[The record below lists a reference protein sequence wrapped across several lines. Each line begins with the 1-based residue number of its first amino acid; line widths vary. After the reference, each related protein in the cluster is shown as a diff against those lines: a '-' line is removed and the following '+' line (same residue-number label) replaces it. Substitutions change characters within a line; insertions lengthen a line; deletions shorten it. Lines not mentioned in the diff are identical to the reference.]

1 MYDGNQVLRF
11 ESKYKAK
18 DLGGLGV
25 ELTQRK
31 GTGNYDKD
39 RTEFNY
45 SFVPLTKP
53 TLQEQVY
60 SKLKENK
67 IYYNDGKNTNL
78 LNGAIVTSGKEF
90 FQSLGMKFKASDR
103 IQQVGKDK
111 GKPIYIPD
119 IKSHDDIPEKV
130 KDFFKDSYNFLEE
143 LVGKDNIVY
152 AEVHYDEDT
161 PHMHFYFM
169 PIVDEVRR
177 KVFETDSNGN
187 IIYREGID
195 KKGNK
200 KMYPVQ
206 KKDENGKNIFKVEQ
220 GKFLN
225 CDQFWKALGGKVSYA
240 KIQDDYNKY
249 ITEKGYKLFRGNIG
263 DNKHHITKAKKEI
276 EDIPCITLVNFIGNP
291 YRPDTNTQYVYCHEH
306 NVFER
311 IVGIADYR
319 VMSETCL
326 FDGLL
331 GFAEINIGHTGYYST
346 SQSFAPL
353 RWRIYQSAP
362 LKYINIACDVLKVNA
377 DINHVVTKLMS
388 FSLAVDIIKDKI
400 FISKCKLPKSNIN
413 NWTETDIEIPDVVVE
428 TAMEAMRECTLY
440 KTGIKPSVLCQIK
453 NKTTLMAYL
462 ERPFDVNIVFFKQFF
477 REFTTRDWGS
487 CILKVM
493 L

>member
-11 ESKYKAK
+11 ENKYKAS

-25 ELTQRK
+25 ELKERK

-39 RTEFNY
+39 RTQFNY
-45 SFVPLTKP
+45 SFVPLSTP

-90 FQSLGMKFKASDR
+90 FQSLGMKFKESDR
-103 IQQVGKDK
+103 THQVGKDK
-111 GKPIYIPD
+111 GKPILVPD
-119 IKSHDDIPEKV
+119 IKSNDDIPEKV
-130 KDFFKDSYNFLEE
+130 KDFFKDSYNFLEK

-169 PIVDEVRR
+169 PIVNEVRR
-177 KVFETDSNGN
+177 KVFETDSSGS

-206 KKDENGKNIFKVEQ
+206 KKDKNGKNIFKTEK

-225 CDQFWKALGGKVSYA
+225 CDQFWKALGGKTSYA

-263 DNKHHITKAKKEI
+263 DNKHHKTKAEKEI
-276 EDIPCITLVNFIGNP
+276 EDLNEQINEMKI
-291 YRPDTNTQYVYCHEH
+291 E
-306 NVFER
+306 FER
-311 IVGIADYR
+311 NKKLNEIELQTSEELSKIDEKEILNPIKRKVIGYKDEDINNLIDYSKQIQKQNSNSKSVIRQKNVLIEELTDKIDNLQTENSKLKDGRAIKERDTKIYEQELTISNQKKIIKEKNSIIEKLETKVNEIQETFNNFKEKMFKFCDKICRALGHKIGIHF
-319 VMSETCL
+319 SKNS
-326 FDGLL
+326 
-331 GFAEINIGHTGYYST
+331 EINYDDMEYY
-346 SQSFAPL
+346 ANNVN
-353 RWRIYQSAP
+353 R
-362 LKYINIACDVLKVNA
+362 KYEIPE
-377 DINHVVTKLMS
+377 
-388 FSLAVDIIKDKI
+388 KDKSDD
-400 FISKCKLPKSNIN
+400 FEIS
-413 NWTETDIEIPDVVVE
+413 
-428 TAMEAMRECTLY
+428 M
-440 KTGIKPSVLCQIK
+440 
-453 NKTTLMAYL
+453 
-462 ERPFDVNIVFFKQFF
+462 
-477 REFTTRDWGS
+477 
-487 CILKVM
+487 
-493 L
+493 

>member
-11 ESKYKAK
+11 ESKYKVK

-90 FQSLGMKFKASDR
+90 FQSLGMKFKANDR

-111 GKPIYIPD
+111 GKPIYISD
-119 IKSHDDIPEKV
+119 IKSDDDIPEKV
-130 KDFFKDSYNFLEE
+130 KIFFKDSYNFLEE

-169 PIVDEVRR
+169 SIVDEVRR
-177 KVFETDSNGN
+177 KVFETDLNGN

-195 KKGNK
+195 KKENK

-263 DNKHHITKAKKEI
+263 DNKHHITKVKKEI
-276 EDIPCITLVNFIGNP
+276 EDLNEQIEEMKI
-291 YRPDTNTQYVYCHEH
+291 E
-306 NVFER
+306 FER
-311 IVGIADYR
+311 NKKLNEIEIETAKEISEIDSKEVLNPVKRKVIGYKDEDINNLIDYSKKIQKQNSNNKNVIKQKDVLIDELTTKVGHLQ
-319 VMSETCL
+319 SENNKL
-326 FDGLL
+326 KDGR
-331 GFAEINIGHTGYYST
+331 AIKERDT
-346 SQSFAPL
+346 
-353 RWRIYQSAP
+353 RIYEQQQTIS
-362 LKYINIACDVLKVNA
+362 KQKMVINEKDSIIKKLENKVNEIQETFNNFKEKMFNFCDKICRA
-377 DINHVVTKLMS
+377 LGHKIGLHFSKKYDIDYNEMEYYAQEVNRKYERS
-388 FSLAVDIIKDKI
+388 YEKPEKDKSDD
-400 FISKCKLPKSNIN
+400 F
-413 NWTETDIEIPDVVVE
+413 EIG
-428 TAMEAMRECTLY
+428 M
-440 KTGIKPSVLCQIK
+440 
-453 NKTTLMAYL
+453 
-462 ERPFDVNIVFFKQFF
+462 
-477 REFTTRDWGS
+477 
-487 CILKVM
+487 
-493 L
+493 

>member
-18 DLGGLGV
+18 DLGGLAV

-31 GTGNYDKD
+31 GTGNYDKY

-45 SFVPLTKP
+45 SFVPLIKP

-78 LNGAIVTSGKEF
+78 LNGAIVTSEKEF

-103 IQQVGKDK
+103 IQQVGDNK
-111 GKPIYIPD
+111 GKPIYVPD
-119 IKSHDDIPEKV
+119 IKSDKDIPEKV
-130 KDFFKDSYNFLEE
+130 KDFFKDSYNFLEK

-177 KVFETDSNGN
+177 KIFETDSNGN

-276 EDIPCITLVNFIGNP
+276 EDLNEQIEEMKI
-291 YRPDTNTQYVYCHEH
+291 E
-306 NVFER
+306 FER
-311 IVGIADYR
+311 NKRLNEIEIETAKEISEIDSKEVLNPVKRKVIGYKDEDINNLIDYSKKIQKQNSNNKN
-319 VMSETCL
+319 V
-326 FDGLL
+326 
-331 GFAEINIGHTGYYST
+331 IK
-346 SQSFAPL
+346 Q
-353 RWRIYQSAP
+353 
-362 LKYINIACDVLKVNA
+362 KDVLI
-377 DINHVVTKLMS
+377 DEL
-388 FSLAVDIIKDKI
+388 L
-400 FISKCKLPKSNIN
+400 
-413 NWTETDIEIPDVVVE
+413 
-428 TAMEAMRECTLY
+428 
-440 KTGIKPSVLCQIK
+440 
-453 NKTTLMAYL
+453 
-462 ERPFDVNIVFFKQFF
+462 
-477 REFTTRDWGS
+477 
-487 CILKVM
+487 LK
-493 L
+493 

>member
-11 ESKYKAK
+11 ESKYKSK

-103 IQQVGKDK
+103 IHQVGKDK
-111 GKPIYIPD
+111 GKPIYVPD
-119 IKSHDDIPEKV
+119 IKSDDDIPEKV
-130 KDFFKDSYNFLEE
+130 KEFFKDSYDFLEE

-152 AEVHYDEDT
+152 AEIHYDEDT

-206 KKDENGKNIFKVEQ
+206 KKDENGKNIFKVEK
-220 GKFLN
+220 GNFLN
-225 CDQFWKALGGKVSYA
+225 CDQFWKALGGKASYA

-263 DNKHHITKAKKEI
+263 DNKHHLTKAQKEI
-276 EDIPCITLVNFIGNP
+276 EDLNEQIEEMKI
-291 YRPDTNTQYVYCHEH
+291 E
-306 NVFER
+306 FER
-311 IVGIADYR
+311 NKKLNDIELETSKEISEIDSKEILNPVKRKVIGYKDEDIDNLIEYSKKIQKQNSSDKNLIKQKNVLIDELTYKVKNLQSENTKLKDGRAIKERDTKIYEQQETISKQKSMIKEKDSIIKKLEEKVTEIQKTFNDFKEKMFNFCDKICRALGHKIGI
-319 VMSETCL
+319 
-326 FDGLL
+326 
-331 GFAEINIGHTGYYST
+331 HYS
-346 SQSFAPL
+346 
-353 RWRIYQSAP
+353 
-362 LKYINIACDVLKVNA
+362 KDD
-377 DINHVVTKLMS
+377 DINYD
-388 FSLAVDIIKDKI
+388 DIEYYAREVNRKFERPEKDKSDD
-400 FISKCKLPKSNIN
+400 F
-413 NWTETDIEIPDVVVE
+413 EIG
-428 TAMEAMRECTLY
+428 M
-440 KTGIKPSVLCQIK
+440 
-453 NKTTLMAYL
+453 
-462 ERPFDVNIVFFKQFF
+462 
-477 REFTTRDWGS
+477 
-487 CILKVM
+487 
-493 L
+493 